1 MSQRT
6 HGVGLGLWASLNE
19 QAMAR
24 QAEVARHHQAADIL
38 DTLVGCSAISAV
50 RRSGGGWFVRVDGG
64 PEHFGDDLADALG
77 QACQVILSNR
87 ESGE

>member
-1 MSQRT
+1 MFPT
-6 HGVGLGLWASLNE
+6 GTGHL
-19 QAMAR
+19 
-24 QAEVARHHQAADIL
+24 AEDIRAL
-38 DTLVGCSAISAV
+38 QFLAILVTLVGCSAISVV

-77 QACQVILSNR
+77 QAAQVILLNR